1 MQIRNFGLRKPL
13 LLLLAVAAF
22 AAPGV
27 AWAADEVDMAG
38 AGATFPY
45 PLYSK
50 WFHEYNKKHPEVKI
64 NYQSIGSGGGIRQFG
79 ESTVYFGATDGP
91 MSAEQLKA
99 SKVQPVV
106 HLPMTLGGVVPIYN
120 APVPDLRFSGE
131 TLAGIFLGTI
141 KNWNDPKIAK
151 DNPGKKLP
159 ADAITVV
166 HRADGS
172 GTSYVFCDFLSKVS
186 PEFKQKVG
194 VGTSVTWPAGVGGK
208 GNEGVAG
215 QVKQLPGSI
224 GYVELIYAIQNKIQ
238 YGAVKNAAGSYLKA
252 TLPGVSAAAATAE
265 IPADYR
271 VSITNAPG
279 KDSYPISSFT
289 WLLVTSAKRD
299 AKKDAVMKAFLK
311 WAVTDGQAFNEALGY
326 AKLPASLV
334 KRELATIATLP

>member
-1 MQIRNFGLRKPL
+1 MQIRNSGLRKPL
-13 LLLLAVAAF
+13 LLLLVAAAI
-22 AAPGV
+22 AAPN
-27 AWAADEVDMAG
+27 AARAAEEVNLTG

-50 WFHEYNKKHPEVKI
+50 WFNEYNKKHPEVKI
-64 NYQSIGSGGGIRQFG
+64 NYQSIGSGGGINQFSEG
-79 ESTVYFGATDGP
+79 TVFFGATDGP
-91 MSAEQLKA
+91 MPDEKIKS

-106 HLPMTLGGVVPIYN
+106 HLPMTLGAVVPIYN
-120 APVPDLRFSGE
+120 APVADLRFSGE
-131 TLAGIFLGTI
+131 TLAEIFLGTI
-141 KNWNDPKIAK
+141 KSWNDPKIAK
-151 DNPGKKLP
+151 DNPGRKLP
-159 ADAITVV
+159 DTAITVV

-172 GTSYVFCDFLSKVS
+172 GTNYVFCDFLSKVS

-194 VGTSVTWPAGVGGK
+194 VATSVTWPAGIGGK

-238 YGAVKNAAGSYLKA
+238 FGAVKNAAGNYLKA
-252 TLPGVSAAAATAE
+252 SLSGVSAAAATAE

-279 KDSYPISSFT
+279 KDSYPISTFT
-289 WLLVTSAKRD
+289 WLLVTTKARD
-299 AKKDAVMKAFLK
+299 AKKDATLKAFLK
-311 WAVTDGQAFNEALGY
+311 WAVTDGQGLNEALGY
-326 AKLPASLV
+326 AKLPDSLV